1 MTPVHEAQIDHPSA
15 WTAAGVGGRDGLT
28 YRLTDTQLAAIDE
41 LLAVTAHLAPQE
53 VTREQFSHP
62 ELDAWLAATFELIQ
76 DGRGAIIISGIT
88 RERYSDEQM
97 ERIYWGFGT
106 HWGIA
111 AVQSAL
117 GDKLGRVTFTPIG
130 PDNPTGRAYRSNE
143 ELYLHTDN
151 YEIVGLMCLQKAA
164 TGGYSRLASSIA
176 VHNEIAEKR
185 PDLLPALYEGYYYA
199 SREAA
204 ATDKPVTD
212 YKIPVY
218 CNVDGVVSCR
228 YTREF
233 IYRAGTSL
241 GGLPVD
247 LKEALDYM
255 NEIADR
261 DDMRLHF
268 TLEPGE
274 IMIINNYTTLH
285 SRTNFADSPDRK
297 RNLLRLWLDV
307 QGGREVI
314 EPFLSSAKA
323 YQAKPAA
330 A

>member
-1 MTPVHEAQIDHPSA
+1 MTPVFEGQIDHPSA
-15 WTAAGVGGRDGLT
+15 WTAASVGGREGLT
-28 YRLTDTQLAAIDE
+28 YRLTGAQLAAIDE
-41 LLAVTAHLAPQE
+41 LLAATAGLAPQA
-53 VTREQFSHP
+53 VTRAEFTHP
-62 ELDAWLAATFELIQ
+62 ALDAWLAEVFERIQ
-76 DGRGAIIISGIT
+76 NGLGAIIISGID
-88 RERYSDEQM
+88 RDRYSDEQM

-130 PDNPTGRAYRSNE
+130 PENPTGRAYRSNE

-151 YEIVGLMCLQKAA
+151 YEIVGLMCLQKASE
-164 TGGYSRLASSIA
+164 GGYSRLASSIA
-176 VHNEIAEKR
+176 VHNEIAATR

-212 YKIPVY
+212 YKIPIY
-218 CNVDGVVSCR
+218 CNIDGVVSCR

-233 IYRAGTSL
+233 IYRAGTTL
-241 GGLPVD
+241 GGLPDD
-247 LKEALDYM
+247 LGQALDHL
-255 NEIADR
+255 NAIADR

-285 SRTNFADSPDRK
+285 SRTSFEDGPDQK
-297 RNLLRLWLDV
+297 RSLLRLWLDV
-307 QGGREVI
+307 PGGREVI
-314 EPFLSSAKA
+314 EPFMSAAKA
-323 YQAKPAA
+323 YRTKPVAA
-330 A
+330 